1 MLFLTNIFLSVFLV
15 TVPATGN
22 FTEEEAN
29 IGISQDNNS
38 VEYPLQR
45 DEVHMTSNK
54 GDRNHTPQSEYKM
67 ETFHFPSS
75 LSSVIILEIL
85 LFDPEINNKPK
96 TICLFGQTQK
106 KKKKQG
112 KLSFILLP
120 LPSLK
125 K

>member
-1 MLFLTNIFLSVFLV
+1 MF

-54 GDRNHTPQSEYKM
+54 GDRNHTPQSEYKKGN
-67 ETFHFPSS
+67 FSS

-85 LFDPEINNKPK
+85 FFDPEINNKPK
-96 TICLFGQTQK
+96 TLPFWPNSKEEK
-106 KKKKQG
+106 KIRKV
-112 KLSFILLP
+112 ILHLP
-120 LPSLK
+120 PISEEIKNQQHVLQI
-125 K
+125 

>member
-1 MLFLTNIFLSVFLV
+1 MFLFLI

-54 GDRNHTPQSEYKM
+54 GDRNHTPQSEYKK
-67 ETFHFPSS
+67 ETFTFFSSSS
-75 LSSVIILEIL
+75 LFIL
-85 LFDPEINNKPK
+85 LQILCYFVFLFFDPEINNN
-96 TICLFGQTQK
+96 Q
-106 KKKKQG
+106 
-112 KLSFILLP
+112 ILLP
-120 LPSLK
+120 FWPNSKKEITKVSLPQEIKNQQHVLQI
-125 K
+125 